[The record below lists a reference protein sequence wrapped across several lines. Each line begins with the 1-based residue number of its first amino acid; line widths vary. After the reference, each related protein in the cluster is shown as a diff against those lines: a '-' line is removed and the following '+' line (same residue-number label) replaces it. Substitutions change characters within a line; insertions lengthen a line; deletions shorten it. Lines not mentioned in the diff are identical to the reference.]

1 MQELYNTKVER
12 NNAPIHYYGDIVRGC
27 FIMAGCILLAIVL
40 IDRRFLEFYLVLGTL
55 GVLIM
60 VILAGL
66 TSPRTFWVLVSEA
79 IIAGFGF
86 ITFEYLAVVA
96 YIHTESLI
104 DPIFLLRQLLSVLF
118 LVTLYYSVKS
128 IRWHTTTANE

>member
-1 MQELYNTKVER
+1 MEEPFKKNFDQNEPLT
-12 NNAPIHYYGDIVRGC
+12 HYYGDIVRGC
-27 FIMAGCILLAIVL
+27 FIATGCILLATIL

-55 GVLIM
+55 GVLVM

-86 ITFEYLAVVA
+86 ITFEYLAVAA
-96 YIHTESLI
+96 YVHAERLT
-104 DPIFLLRQLLSVLF
+104 DPVFVLRQMLSILF
-118 LVTLYYSVKS
+118 LITLYYSVKS
-128 IRWHTTTANE
+128 IRWHTIAKN